1 MLTRTD
7 AFLEE
12 SSLKEVINIFPK
24 FGKNTYCSVG
34 PNGHN
39 KVIAEE
45 MEQKV
50 RRVMLHW
57 WPQRGCNGQGPS
69 RSNSCSSSSDFLRF
83 TEYSC
88 PQQMEKKII

>member
-24 FGKNTYCSVG
+24 FRKNTYCSVG
-34 PNGHN
+34 PNGPN

-50 RRVMLHW
+50 RRVTLHW
-57 WPQRGCNGQGPS
+57 WPQRGLQWAGSIQ
-69 RSNSCSSSSDFLRF
+69 
-83 TEYSC
+83 E
-88 PQQMEKKII
+88 Q